1 MQEKFWKSDKKKNK
15 NICPKI
21 ILSVDF
27 ALARELIQ
35 NLKI

>member
-1 MQEKFWKSDKKKNK
+1 MQEKFWKSDNKKKK
-15 NICPKI
+15 KKCSKI
-21 ILSVDF
+21 ILSVDV